1 MTGRRDRDYLLGL
14 VRELRR
20 LPHETE
26 WVEFKVDQRVP
37 RAIGE
42 YVSALA
48 NAAALH
54 DKTRAYVLWGI
65 EDGTH
70 AVVGTHFSPGAAKK
84 GAELLETWLLRLLSP
99 RIDFRFR
106 EVSVDE
112 RRVVLLEIDR
122 AAHRPVA
129 FEGVE
134 FIRVGSTKRKLK
146 DYLTNA
152 SLRERFGVT
161 TNNKA
166 MVSRRIREA
175 VDAGAIRPFDEHT
188 APKLRKY
195 VPHWAGVSASG
206 IVDGQRAAP
215 A

>member
-1 MTGRRDRDYLLGL
+1 MTDCRDRDYLLGL

-20 LPHETE
+20 LPHEIE
-26 WVEFKVDQRVP
+26 WVEFKVNQRDP

-54 DKTRAYVLWGI
+54 DKARAYVLWGI
-65 EDGTH
+65 EDGAH
-70 AVVGTHFSPGAAKK
+70 AVVGTRFSPGAAKK
-84 GAELLETWLLRLLSP
+84 GAEPLETWLLRLLSP

-134 FIRVGSTKRKLK
+134 FIRVGDGVRRR
-146 DYLTNA
+146 
-152 SLRERFGVT
+152 LRGVDRLRRRP
-161 TNNKA
+161 A
-166 MVSRRIREA
+166 AEARGDRAGVAPDRPGVSR
-175 VDAGAIRPFDEHT
+175 DGGA
-188 APKLRKY
+188 
-195 VPHWAGVSASG
+195 
-206 IVDGQRAAP
+206 RA
-215 A
+215 